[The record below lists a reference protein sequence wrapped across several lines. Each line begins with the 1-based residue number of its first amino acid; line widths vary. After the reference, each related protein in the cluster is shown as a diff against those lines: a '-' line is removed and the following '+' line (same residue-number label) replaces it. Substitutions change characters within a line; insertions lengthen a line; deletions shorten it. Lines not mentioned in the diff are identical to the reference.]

1 MPRRFLSKAE
11 RQRLSQF
18 PDKVTDADYIV
29 YFTLTPDDQ
38 ALIGSRRGQ
47 ENRLGMALLLCS
59 LRYLGYFREIGQV
72 VVDGTVPDEAVRAN
86 TYEQVPVDSLQ
97 VALDD
102 IEHFFVSGR
111 KRTYLDFAATPI

>member
-18 PDKVTDADYIV
+18 PDEVTDADCIV

-59 LRYLGYFREIGQV
+59 LRYLGYF
-72 VVDGTVPDEAVRAN
+72 PAN
-86 TYEQVPVDSLQ
+86 IDHTPENMVAFVANQLQ
-97 VALDD
+97 VSPEDLVAYADRD
-102 IEHFFVSGR
+102 ETRREHLPEVMQHLGFR
-111 KRTYLDFAATPI
+111 RP